1 MVRAFCSE
9 ITVSVYLFSKTP
21 RVLQGISNDAADV
34 VVVVVGGD
42 IRELKQPRRRRQQN
56 PTNLHI

>member
-1 MVRAFCSE
+1 MVRSFCSE
-9 ITVSVYLFSKTP
+9 ITVSFNLFSKTP

-42 IRELKQPRRRRQQN
+42 VRELKQPRR
-56 PTNLHI
+56 